1 MKSGSA
7 AGRTVGTLL
16 TTFLLGSDPIGF
28 CFGSFRPSCARAGGA
43 GVSGDRRA
51 GFCKKPE
58 VNRSI
63 QSGGMA
69 SNVLLDGPEWTAIW
83 PSTPPRRMRL
93 AQRHPWWHGLIGR
106 SGGPPAQNGL
116 HLFPIACP
124 ASSSS
129 KNRASGPCTHSVTVR
144 LERVLEAVSGAGWC
158 SAEASRRPLSRLRH
172 AAMYPY

>member
-1 MKSGSA
+1 MK
-7 AGRTVGTLL
+7 TI
-16 TTFLLGSDPIGF
+16 FLLEVIVRHF
-28 CFGSFRPSCARAGGA
+28 
-43 GVSGDRRA
+43 VSGPSGRPALALVAQAWRA
-51 GFCKKPE
+51 SAERSFAKNPRSIA
-58 VNRSI
+58 NRSI
-63 QSGGMA
+63 QSGCMA

-83 PSTPPRRMRL
+83 PSTPPRRMPL

-116 HLFPIACP
+116 HLFHSACP

-172 AAMYPY
+172 AAMYEY